1 MAQDG
6 PTLTPTLPSVN
17 EVSYRDIYS
26 IRSK

>member
-17 EVSYRDIYS
+17 EVSYS